1 MAIDYAN
8 ILGKLSVKISD
19 ISIEVEE
26 RLDFINDK
34 LFQINTID
42 FCNPM
47 GYILGKALPPDGI
60 VQKQIDV
67 YAGKLKG
74 FTNKIGKIN
83 LKEEALNQ
91 LDKTAG
97 TTAAQLQKRQETV
110 NALLDVKK
118 ELDVLTVPQAFS
130 DNIPGA
136 EKITAKI
143 EELRLKLTIAEGVIL
158 TEVSPLELLEQTR
171 ELRAINKFLL
181 PFTNP
186 GNVINSVF
194 ANQVQDV
201 NKILRDFI
209 RPDKFADDVEA
220 LIKGIV
226 AINKL
231 LEKIISTLRMVN
243 AIIKLCQILI
253 KLYIVL
259 AKLLK
264 KVPIP
269 ARWMTAGS
277 IVKLAT
283 KANDMEFHKA
293 QELKEFLGVI
303 SGFIDS
309 VMLSIG
315 FIRDE
320 MLVLITNLEQLKQN
334 LSACPYTKDNYL
346 QEAIDEVIVNVNLTI
361 TELEEAAPQIKR
373 TPIPNKSPLSKTNRK
388 CHKLYRGFCIR
399 IEKEVLVDE
408 NITVTRRYAN
418 IINAK
423 GDIVD
428 ETSPTYATKDSIIIN
443 EAEYIINT
451 YGDIA
456 APDGDVNEFSEANA
470 EEVLDIDLKQLQ
482 DEENIAQKEVDNLVN
497 NIQAEADLK
506 KKLEEERRKKE
517 RQNNSNPIDQP
528 DPKRVKKVVRF
539 VNSITVRDWFE
550 MMDSGRSGISSFGFF
565 GRNQSITRAFNTY
578 NKKQRKELLEDLGNS
593 RLTDFINKN
602 TRRYTRNPLSTTIRG
617 YNRGSE
623 LRQDAYNTKFLIR
636 FLKKKKFTNAE
647 IQAGLEQTSLA
658 KTYNF
663 SINKKGKVRF
673 KRVRGR

>member
-1 MAIDYAN
+1 
-8 ILGKLSVKISD
+8 
-19 ISIEVEE
+19 
-26 RLDFINDK
+26 
-34 LFQINTID
+34 
-42 FCNPM
+42 M

-60 VQKQIDV
+60 VQKQIDA

-97 TTAAQLQKRQETV
+97 TTSAQLQKRQETV

-158 TEVSPLELLEQTR
+158 TEVSPLELLEQTK
-171 ELRAINKFLL
+171 ELRSINKFLL

-186 GNVINSVF
+186 VNVINSVF
-194 ANQVQDV
+194 ADQVQDV
-201 NKILRDFI
+201 NKILKDFI
-209 RPDKFADDVEA
+209 RPERFADDVEA

-231 LEKIISTLRMVN
+231 LERIISTLRMVN

-264 KVPIP
+264 KLPIP

-346 QEAIDEVIVNVNLTI
+346 QEAIDEVIVNVNQTI

-373 TPIPNKSPLSKTNRK
+373 TPIPDKSPLSKTNRK

-399 IEKEVLVDE
+399 IEKETLVDE
-408 NITVTRRYAN
+408 NITVVRRYAN

-456 APDGDVNEFSEANA
+456 TPDGETTQFSEKDA
-470 EEVLDIDLKQLQ
+470 EEILDIDLKEIQN
-482 DEENIAQKEVDNLVN
+482 EETLAQKEVDNLVN

-506 KKLEEERRKKE
+506 KKLEAEKKKKE
-517 RQNNSNPIDQP
+517 KQNNSNPIDQP
-528 DPKRVKKVVRF
+528 DPKRVKKVVQF
-539 VNSITVRDWFE
+539 VNSITVKDWFE
-550 MMDSGRSGISSFGFF
+550 IMDNRRAGVGAFGIFS
-565 GRNQSITRAFNTY
+565 RNQSVTKAFDTY
-578 NKKQRKELLEDLGNS
+578 SNKQRKELLEDLGNS
-593 RLTDFINKN
+593 RLTDYINKN
-602 TRRYTRNPLSTTIRG
+602 TRRYTRNPLTRSYRG
-617 YNRGSE
+617 WNRGRE
-623 LRQDAYNTKFLIR
+623 LGQDAYNTKYLIR
-636 FLKKKKFTNAE
+636 FLKQKKFTNAE

-663 SINKKGKVRF
+663 NIDKKGRVKF
-673 KRVRGR
+673 KRLKGR